1 METMHRENGIMSVLS
16 PPKTNK
22 QTNKQRNKK
31 QKTKNTNKKAYK
43 KDSKTTTTRYFKY
56 LQYLQMHLKA
66 IKYLLH
72 YPVYGQASF

>member
-31 QKTKNTNKKAYK
+31 QKTRTK